1 MKTFASAVVAF
12 ACLLSFVGCGSTPSG
27 STGSQQAVPKTVK
40 KDPVFYTGKP
50 CFTRMVDQAQRWSPD
65 ALPFHLESKLNAE
78 SNGQGGKSTVW
89 SGMFASV
96 SRGKYKT
103 FTCSGSVL
111 PEEPATGVSSGAEWA
126 YSAEVPALL
135 FHPVYLIADSDKAYE
150 AAQEK
155 GGAALLEKN
164 PKQPVVYS
172 LDWDAGRKQLT
183 WVVIYGESTKN
194 AKGVGLVDAASGKYL
209 RGR

>member
-1 MKTFASAVVAF
+1 MKTFANAVVAF
-12 ACLLSFVGCGSTPSG
+12 ACLLSFVACSSTPSG
-27 STGSQQAVPKTVK
+27 SAGDQQAVPKVAK
-40 KDPVFYTGKP
+40 KDPIPYTGKP
-50 CFTRMVDQAQRWSPD
+50 CFTRMVDQAERWSPD
-65 ALPFHLESKLNAE
+65 ALPFHLESKLNSE

-89 SGMFASV
+89 TGMFASL

-111 PEEPATGVSSGAEWA
+111 LDEPAMGVSSGTEWA

-135 FHPVYLIADSDKAYE
+135 FHPAYLIADSDKAYE

-155 GGAALLEKN
+155 GGAALMEKN
-164 PKQPVVYS
+164 PQQPVVYT
-172 LDWDAGRKQLT
+172 LDWDASRRQLT
-183 WVVIYGESTKN
+183 WVVIYGESTKS
-194 AKGVGLVDAASGKYL
+194 AKGIGLVDAASGKYL